1 MESRDLAQAG
11 AASTSPSTVRTDD
24 APKVRFS
31 AGLGR
36 KPEIELALV

>member
-24 APKVRFS
+24 TLKVCFS
-31 AGLGR
+31 ATLGEE
-36 KPEIELALV
+36 PEVEVALI